1 MAKYRVYLQAYASAE
16 VDVEADDYLGACR
29 KAQAAVKDGKAKR
42 RPIKNW
48 SPTMVVNL
56 EK

>member
-1 MAKYRVYLQAYASAE
+1 MAKHRVYLQAYASAVVI
-16 VDVEADDYLGACR
+16 VDADDYLDACR
-29 KAQAAVKDGKAKR
+29 KAQEAVKAGKAQR
-42 RPIKNW
+42 RPIQSW